1 MRSLLS
7 HPSRLWSLSLVA
19 CGTVFASATASAHGP
34 VCSSLKS
41 LPTAPEQNRT
51 CECLVPSEASDIA
64 PDSDGLIYSH
74 IGKLGAM
81 FGGIGITAN
90 YRSGPAASLATG
102 AEDLALIVAWIRKRV
117 ADFGGDPDTSSCWQ
131 IPTARRLLR
140 DTC

>member
-19 CGTVFASATASAHGP
+19 CGTGAEQNLRVFSPEQEFSEPGP
-34 VCSSLKS
+34 VILF
-41 LPTAPEQNRT
+41 LHGNG
-51 CECLVPSEASDIA
+51 LSEASDIA
-64 PDSDGLIYSH
+64 PDSDGLICSH